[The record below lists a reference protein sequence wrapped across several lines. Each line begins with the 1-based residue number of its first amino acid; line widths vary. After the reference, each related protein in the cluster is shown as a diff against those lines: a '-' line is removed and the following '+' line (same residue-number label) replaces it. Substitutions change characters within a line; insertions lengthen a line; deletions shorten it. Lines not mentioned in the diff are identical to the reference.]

1 MGAYREDRRTDAIRR
16 LQPITRNEAA
26 EMSDITRTKQYERA
40 REEIADDL
48 KRQSGGKR
56 KAFSELIKKKK

>member
-16 LQPITRNEAA
+16 LQPITKNEAA
-26 EMSDITRTKQYERA
+26 EMSDIARTRQYEKA
-40 REEIADDL
+40 REEIADDI
-48 KRQSGGKR
+48 KRQNGGKR